1 TEEAVVQLAPS
12 APLPDAATGSLPILA
27 SNTCLPDGSCGCTGG
42 SSACGNTCCKYGC
55 EGTKCACAP
64 GYSTRCTDTACCPTG
79 SICIGG
85 GLCRGASA
93 PDPPKPAPSGG
104 SGSGSG
110 SGSGTGGSGIG
121 LQGTAAGTERTF
133 GAVSAMM
140 AMAAIFVAA

>member
-1 TEEAVVQLAPS
+1 MNQTAGERTWSRLFLVKKDPRS
-12 APLPDAATGSLPILA
+12 S
-27 SNTCLPDGSCGCTGG
+27 TCLPNGSCGCTGG

-93 PDPPKPAPSGG
+93 PDPPMPSGG

-110 SGSGTGGSGIG
+110 SGSGGSGSG
-121 LQGTAAGTERTF
+121 LKGAATGTERTF